1 MLKFT
6 NTFTANITPPD
17 VNIFIVQIKSIF
29 VSIEIKNK
37 NIEKWPET
45 KTFKIPGVMSGSLK
59 KCVYIIYNC

>member
-1 MLKFT
+1 MLKST

-45 KTFKIPGVMSGSLK
+45 
-59 KCVYIIYNC
+59 